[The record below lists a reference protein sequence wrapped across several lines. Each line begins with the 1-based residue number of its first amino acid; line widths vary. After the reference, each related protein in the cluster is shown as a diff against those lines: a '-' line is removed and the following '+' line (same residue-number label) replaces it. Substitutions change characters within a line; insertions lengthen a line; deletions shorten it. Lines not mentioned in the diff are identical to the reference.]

1 MTSQKMMCPACVGH
15 GKFADDTVC
24 ETCKG
29 TGHTTVAAGRKY
41 IASDNQA
48 DAPAVASHP
57 KRAGAS
63 ASKGSK
69 KRARKA
75 GNVSK
80 RTAEKKATA
89 SVVTE

>member
-1 MTSQKMMCPACVGH
+1 MTSQKMMCPSCVGH
-15 GKFADDTVC
+15 GKFADDSVC

-29 TGHTTVAAGRKY
+29 TGQVTVAAGKKY
-41 IASDNQA
+41 ISDNQA
-48 DAPAVASHP
+48 DAPATTAHP
-57 KRAGAS
+57 RRAAAS

-69 KRARKA
+69 KRAKKA

-80 RTAEKKATA
+80 RAADQKATA